1 MFYVWLNTLM
11 WIISIQTAH
20 TLKNKCF
27 RSVSLLKITYF
38 HDAQLKDS
46 VLEISVA
53 ALSLHCNPGE
63 PRTKKNKCLKK
74 IFKYGEQ
81 YPRQT
86 FQSLI
91 LFSPKCST
99 FPNTFYLRAFQ
110 QSLANNS
117 QDISSTKWGSDK
129 ISRRSCEWK
138 ISADEFLQSWGQS
151 FLQSPSGLTC
161 SRSFLLRYQ
170 RRLIKGC
177 TLWVLGLQTAHVQSH
192 FSLKVP
198 PDSPYT
204 RSEIFTWSQ
213 QRRRGTH

>member
-1 MFYVWLNTLM
+1 MWLNTLM
-11 WIISIQTAH
+11 WIFSIQTAH
-20 TLKNKCF
+20 TFKNKCF

-46 VLEISVA
+46 VLEISDA
-53 ALSLHCNPGE
+53 APSLHCNPAE
-63 PRTKKNKCLKK
+63 PRTKKKNKCLKK
-74 IFKYGEQ
+74 ICEYGEQ
-81 YPRQT
+81 YQRQT

-117 QDISSTKWGSDK
+117 QDISSTNWGSDK

-151 FLQSPSGLTC
+151 FLRSPSGLTC
-161 SRSFLLRYQ
+161 SRSFLQSHQ

-177 TLWVLGLQTAHVQSH
+177 SLWVLGLQTAHVQSH
-192 FSLKVP
+192 FSPKVP

-204 RSEIFTWSQ
+204 RSGNFAW
-213 QRRRGTH
+213 